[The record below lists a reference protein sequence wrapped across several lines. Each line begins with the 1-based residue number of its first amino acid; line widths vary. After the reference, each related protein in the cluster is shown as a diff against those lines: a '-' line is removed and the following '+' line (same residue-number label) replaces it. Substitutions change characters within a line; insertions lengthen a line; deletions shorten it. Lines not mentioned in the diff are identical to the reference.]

1 MDVAESKIE
10 RVEDMERS
18 GFSSVASDGERGKPE
33 GTPKSMSGH
42 DPQPPFA
49 PASVQQTYT
58 QRDLSQQNDF
68 HRHMYI
74 TQEESHIE

>member
-1 MDVAESKIE
+1 
-10 RVEDMERS
+10 MERS
-18 GFSSVASDGERGKPE
+18 GFSSAVSEGDGRKPE
-33 GTPKSMSGH
+33 GTPKSMSGM

-58 QRDLSQQNDF
+58 QRDLSQHNDF
-68 HRHMYI
+68 HKHMYI